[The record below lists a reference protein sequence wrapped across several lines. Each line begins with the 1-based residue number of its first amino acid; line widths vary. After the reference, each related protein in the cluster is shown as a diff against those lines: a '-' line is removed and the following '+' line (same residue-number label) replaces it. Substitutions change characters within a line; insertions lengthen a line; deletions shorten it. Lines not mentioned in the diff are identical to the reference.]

1 MIYNNTEHGIKNR
14 QKIMK
19 QTKTKEEIRKIQE
32 LRRSNAASFVPNMK
46 KYKRTKAKQ
55 EEKEICQ
62 EHN

>member
-1 MIYNNTEHGIKNR
+1 
-14 QKIMK
+14 MK

-32 LRRSNAASFVPNMK
+32 LRRSNAASFVPNLK

-55 EEKEICQ
+55 EEKKICQ